1 MYGKYFRK
9 YRIPVYDN
17 CPTTRRQVYV
27 VHVRTR
33 KLFITLI
40 PCLVLRIIVV
50 VVRVVSS
57 TCVKIISYED
67 IMHIT
72 NEVKVLLTYCTC
84 TTTVRTKVHVLS
96 KVLSK
101 VRKYFR
107 TKVRKYESTKV
118 LPKVRVVLP
127 KVRVVLPTDLHSTS

>member
-1 MYGKYFRK
+1 MY
-9 YRIPVYDN
+9 
-17 CPTTRRQVYV
+17 
-27 VHVRTR
+27 VHVS
-33 KLFITLI
+33 
-40 PCLVLRIIVV
+40 CLLHSYLAWYFRIIVV

-118 LPKVRVVLP
+118 PDKLYFRTKVTTYYLRTTITVLYIN
-127 KVRVVLPTDLHSTS
+127 KITYLY

>member
-40 PCLVLRIIVV
+40 PCLVLSYDIIVV

-72 NEVKVLLTYCTC
+72 NEVKVLLTYCT
-84 TTTVRTKVHVLS
+84 VRVQL
-96 KVLSK
+96 LY
-101 VRKYFR
+101 VRKYTYF
-107 TKVRKYESTKV
+107 RKYESTKV
-118 LPKVRVVLP
+118 PDKLYEGNNLLPSYYNNCTTVHK
-127 KVRVVLPTDLHSTS
+127 

>member
-33 KLFITLI
+33 KLFITKVHSYLG
-40 PCLVLRIIVV
+40 IIVV

-84 TTTVRTKVHVLS
+84 TVRTKVHVLS
-96 KVLSK
+96 KVLS
-101 VRKYFR
+101 
-107 TKVRKYESTKV
+107 YESTKV
-118 LPKVRVVLP
+118 PDKLYESTFEGTKVR
-127 KVRVVLPTDLHSTS
+127 R

>member
-33 KLFITLI
+33 KLFITKVHSYLG
-40 PCLVLRIIVV
+40 IIVV

-72 NEVKVLLTYCTC
+72 KLKFY
-84 TTTVRTKVHVLS
+84 
-96 KVLSK
+96 
-101 VRKYFR
+101 
-107 TKVRKYESTKV
+107 
-118 LPKVRVVLP
+118 
-127 KVRVVLPTDLHSTS
+127 

>member
-40 PCLVLRIIVV
+40 PCLVLSYDIIVV

-84 TTTVRTKVHVLS
+84 TVRTKVHVLS
-96 KVLSK
+96 KV
-101 VRKYFR
+101 
-107 TKVRKYESTKV
+107 RKYESTKV
-118 LPKVRVVLP
+118 RKYLISCTKVTTYYLRTTITVLYIN
-127 KVRVVLPTDLHSTS
+127 KITYLY